1 VSQLCLPDLTA
12 CSSHN
17 ALNQLLLPPLPPL
30 LPLLLLL
37 LLLLQAHVGWMDRRA
52 GATSSDELSE
62 CGTGEQLR
70 LNLINLTLTTSN
82 TSVSLIHS
90 WFCCHSAATW

>member
-17 ALNQLLLPPLPPL
+17 ALNQLLLPPL
-30 LPLLLLL
+30 LPLLLLR
-37 LLLLQAHVGWMDRRA
+37 LQAHVGWMGRRA

-62 CGTGEQLR
+62 CGRTAA
-70 LNLINLTLTTSN
+70 INKPD
-82 TSVSLIHS
+82 IDY
-90 WFCCHSAATW
+90 

>member
-17 ALNQLLLPPLPPL
+17 ALNQLLLPPL

-37 LLLLQAHVGWMDRRA
+37 LLLLQAHVGWMGRRA

-70 LNLINLTLTTSN
+70 LINLTLTTSN

-90 WFCCHSAATW
+90 WFCCHSTATW